1 MKARLKI
8 LYKMLRKTR
17 DGNIEVFYVDT
28 LEIKQLLDTER
39 KKERA
44 LKSIVITE
52 NNKKDDLRKRQKT
65 ANELRKIKI
74 AKKEVLS

>member
-1 MKARLKI
+1 
-8 LYKMLRKTR
+8 MLRKTSE
-17 DGNIEVFYVDT
+17 GNIEVFYVDT
-28 LEIKQLLDTER
+28 LKTKQLLDTER

-52 NNKKDDLRKRQKT
+52 NNKKEELRKRQKI

>member
-1 MKARLKI
+1 
-8 LYKMLRKTR
+8 MLRKTS

-39 KKERA
+39 KKERS

-52 NNKKDDLRKRQKT
+52 NNKKEDLRKRQKT

-74 AKKEVLS
+74 AKKEVFS